1 MGQKTHP
8 IGFRLGGVMDWQAH
22 WFAHRGSEY
31 RRLTAEDHAIRKLI
45 DERFGES
52 GAISKIEIERGP
64 QDLVVTINTARP
76 GIIIGRGGQRVDEMR
91 AELEQMTEKRARL
104 NIQEVR
110 QPELDAALVGRSIAE
125 QIERRVAYRRAVRLA
140 MQRTM
145 QSGAK
150 GIKVVVSGRLGGADI
165 ARTDKQMEGQ
175 VPLHTL
181 RAEIDYAISEAQT
194 TYGTI
199 GIKVWVYRGDV
210 VPTAENLRARSMA
223 RLSLGTAPE
232 QQRGGS
238 GGSGGDEG
246 SSRPRRGRGGGRG
259 GSRGGGSRGR
269 GGRNA
274 AAQNE
279 APAAAPEAS
288 SESSESGSDSSST
301 EKS

>member
-22 WFAHRGSEY
+22 WFAHRGGEY
-31 RRLTAEDHAIRKLI
+31 RKLTAEDHAIRQLI
-45 DERFGES
+45 TGQFGES

-76 GIIIGRGGQRVDEMR
+76 GIIIGRGGQRVDELR
-91 AELEQMTEKRARL
+91 AELEKMTEKRARL

-165 ARTDKQMEGQ
+165 ARTDKQMDGQ

-181 RAEIDYAISEAQT
+181 RAEIDYAVSEART
-194 TYGTI
+194 TYGTV
-199 GIKVWVYRGDV
+199 GVKVWIYRGDV
-210 VPTAENLRARSMA
+210 VPSAENLRARSMA

-232 QQRGGS
+232 QQRGSESGGAGSSGEGS
-238 GGSGGDEG
+238 GS
-246 SSRPRRGRGGGRG
+246 RRGRGGRG
-259 GSRGGGSRGR
+259 GSRGGRSRSG
-269 GGRNA
+269 NQTA
-274 AAQNE
+274 EQA
-279 APAAAPEAS
+279 APAADAGSAS
-288 SESSESGSDSSST
+288 TESS
-301 EKS
+301 

>member
-22 WFAHRGSEY
+22 WFAHRGREY
-31 RRLTAEDHAIRKLI
+31 RRLTAEDHGIRNLI
-45 DERFGES
+45 DKRFGES

-76 GIIIGRGGQRVDEMR
+76 GIIIGRGGQRVDELR

-110 QPELDAALVGRSIAE
+110 QPELDAVLVGRSIAE

-150 GIKVVVSGRLGGADI
+150 GVKVVVSGRLGGADI
-165 ARTDKQMEGQ
+165 ARTDKQMDGQ

-181 RAEIDYAISEAQT
+181 RAEIDYAVSEART

-199 GIKVWVYRGDV
+199 GIKVWIYKGDV

-232 QQRGGS
+232 QQDRGGSGS
-238 GGSGGDEG
+238 GGSGGEG
-246 SSRPRRGRGGGRG
+246 SGSRRGRGGRGGGGRGRSRG
-259 GSRGGGSRGR
+259 GSGSGS
-269 GGRNA
+269 
-274 AAQNE
+274 
-279 APAAAPEAS
+279 APAPEATT
-288 SESSESGSDSSST
+288 SESKPASDSTSA